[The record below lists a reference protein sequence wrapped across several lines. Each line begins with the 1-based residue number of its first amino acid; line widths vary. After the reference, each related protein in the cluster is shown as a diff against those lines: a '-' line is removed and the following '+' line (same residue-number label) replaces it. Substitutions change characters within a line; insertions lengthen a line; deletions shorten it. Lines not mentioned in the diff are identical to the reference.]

1 MLGGGAAE
9 PLFVLVKSLRGPT
22 LGRVLMSR
30 TCAKCGTAAAPEA
43 RFCRHCGALLRV
55 AESTAEHGPVSPL
68 AQTVPLSSDALT
80 TSGLGSDE
88 TGRPAPETKRVGR
101 TEIEHLL
108 RRSPLRSTD
117 ETEAALHSSNPAR
130 DYGAPPTATLA
141 PASATP
147 VQPQAPAR
155 STGRISLRSRGRL
168 SPAPVIALILLVTL
182 TGGLL
187 AYYFVR
193 QRTSNDAG
201 NIAIEANTNQSAEPQ
216 TADSSTVNA
225 EARDSGTTAPAA
237 PETSPSPS
245 DSASQSQPQATP
257 TPKPSATTEPAREAR
272 AKQQRDEEATGTL
285 TTAMPTPPAS
295 SAATSPQSQSTSAP
309 QAGAS
314 PSAASSTNSTT
325 AAQPKQGSASAD
337 SFYFQAVNI
346 VNGRDPRTLQRA
358 ELLRA
363 LQLFQNVKGGS
374 HAEDAVRQAERLGRE
389 LDRRRRSGIPN

>member
-1 MLGGGAAE
+1 
-9 PLFVLVKSLRGPT
+9 
-22 LGRVLMSR
+22 MSR
-30 TCAKCGTAAAPEA
+30 ICAKCGATAAPEA
-43 RFCRHCGALLRV
+43 RFCRHCGALLRI
-55 AESTAEHGPVSPL
+55 AESAAEHGPVSPL
-68 AQTVPLSSDALT
+68 AQTVPLSGDALT

-88 TGRPAPETKRVGR
+88 TGRPTPETKRVGR
-101 TEIEHLL
+101 TEIEHLF
-108 RRSPLRSTD
+108 RRSPLAATD
-117 ETEAALHSSNPAR
+117 ENEAALHSSNPAR

-141 PASATP
+141 PNEGAP

-155 STGRISLRSRGRL
+155 STGRISPKSRKRL
-168 SPAPVIALILLVTL
+168 SPAPVIVLILLVTL

-193 QRTSNDAG
+193 QRASNGSG
-201 NIAIEANTNQSAEPQ
+201 NVATGANTNQSAEPQ

-225 EARDSGTTAPAA
+225 EARASDATSPAA

-257 TPKPSATTEPAREAR
+257 KPSATTETARETR
-272 AKQQRDEEATGTL
+272 AKQQRDEEEAGTL
-285 TTAMPTPPAS
+285 MTAMPTPPAS
-295 SAATSPQSQSTSAP
+295 SPAASPQSQSAPTP

-314 PSAASSTNSTT
+314 PTLATNTNSTT
-325 AAQPKQGSASAD
+325 AAQSRQASASAD
-337 SFYFQAVNI
+337 NFYFQAVNI

-374 HAEDAVRQAERLGRE
+374 HAEDAGRQAERLGRE